1 MHSSIGTTIS
11 DAVSKLSQEV
21 PQRVSFTHVTTV
33 LLSEELISSIGF
45 RPVVDFF
52 ERNQEMRR
60 NIWVCITKKGKFHE
74 VISVYTPCGFV
85 TAAEMIGS
93 IIDFRKNNLFSTTS
107 RMGDFVE
114 ILGHQGQ
121 ETYTQGITTKTPVF
135 HTTEPKYR
143 LTRTDGIESPGTQ
156 DIIIADT
163 AVFRDDKMV
172 GWMNESESRGLL
184 WVKGEIKGGILTTS
198 FEDKKISMRI
208 VRVKSKV
215 KPIIEDEKMSINITV
230 DVKTSIAESQAD
242 LDFTKTEVIEKIEDL
257 QNEEVKREILMAL
270 EKSIELSTDVF
281 WFGNYFYRKYPKHWK
296 SVKDNWYDYYPGID
310 VNIKV
315 TSTIQCIGLITRPIE
330 KSQGDS

>member
-1 MHSSIGTTIS
+1 MKKLLIVMMILILLLSGCWDLTESEDLAKVTDMGIDLGGNGDIRVTIKIVNPSAGGGEQGLGGAGCTQFPFRMHSSIGTTIS

-33 LLSEELISSIGF
+33 LLSEELVSFIGF

-121 ETYTQGITTKTPVF
+121 ETYTQGTTIKTPVF

-143 LTRTDGIESPGTQ
+143 
-156 DIIIADT
+156 A
-163 AVFRDDKMV
+163 
-172 GWMNESESRGLL
+172 
-184 WVKGEIKGGILTTS
+184 
-198 FEDKKISMRI
+198 
-208 VRVKSKV
+208 
-215 KPIIEDEKMSINITV
+215 
-230 DVKTSIAESQAD
+230 
-242 LDFTKTEVIEKIEDL
+242 
-257 QNEEVKREILMAL
+257 
-270 EKSIELSTDVF
+270 
-281 WFGNYFYRKYPKHWK
+281 Y
-296 SVKDNWYDYYPGID
+296 KD
-310 VNIKV
+310 
-315 TSTIQCIGLITRPIE
+315 
-330 KSQGDS
+330 